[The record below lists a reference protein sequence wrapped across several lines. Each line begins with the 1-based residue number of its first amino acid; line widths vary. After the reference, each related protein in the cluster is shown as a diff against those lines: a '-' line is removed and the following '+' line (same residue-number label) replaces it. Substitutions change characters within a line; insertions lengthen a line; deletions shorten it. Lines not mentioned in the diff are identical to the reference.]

1 MRVGINATK
10 ALERET
16 GVGSYTYNLVRA
28 LARRPDAADNLR
40 LYLMHGPTLPANS
53 GDGLPTAVGNIN
65 IKGSA
70 PRIMW
75 EQFGLPALARRDG
88 LDLLH
93 YVDHALPLWRRPC
106 PVVIT
111 VHDLAFYRLPQMY
124 NFSRRRYKKFVG
136 LRSVRLAARVITPS
150 RATRDEIIDLA
161 GIAPEKVTVIPY
173 GLDEQFRPVSDE
185 AQQRTREEFDL
196 AGPYFLFVGTLQPRK
211 NLRHLISAFA
221 QLVHEQGIPHELVLA
236 GGEGWLSGDLVR
248 FAGENRVADRLRLFG
263 SVPQDKLPA
272 LYNCSESLVFPSW
285 YEGFGLPPLEAMACG
300 VPVIASNRTSIPEV
314 VGEAG
319 LLVDP
324 QDIDALA
331 AAMQR
336 VIDDKNLRSKLCHAG
351 PERARQF
358 SWDRAAEAT
367 MDVYRQVCAAGDR

>member
-28 LARRPDAADNLR
+28 LARRPEAAASLR
-40 LYLMHGPTLPANS
+40 LYLMHGPDPS
-53 GDGLPTAVGNIN
+53 VGDGLSASVGRLNLG
-65 IKGSA
+65 GSA
-70 PRIMW
+70 PRIVW

-88 LDLLH
+88 LALLH

-111 VHDLAFYRLPQMY
+111 VHDLAFYRLPTMY
-124 NFSRRRYKKFVG
+124 NFSRRHYKQFVG
-136 LRSVRLAARVITPS
+136 LRSIRRAARVITPS
-150 RATRDEIIDLA
+150 VATREEIVALA
-161 GIAPEKVTVIPY
+161 GIDPARVTVIPY
-173 GLDEQFRPVSDE
+173 GLDEQFRPLDE
-185 AQQRTREEFDL
+185 AAQRRARTEFDL
-196 AGPYFLFVGTLQPRK
+196 TRPYFLFVGTLQPRK
-211 NLRHLISAFA
+211 NLRHLIAAFA
-221 QLVHEQGIPHELVLA
+221 RLTQERGLPHELVLV

-248 FAGENRVADRLRLFG
+248 FAGEHRVADRLRLFG
-263 SVPQDKLPA
+263 SVPQEKLPA

-300 VPVIASNRTSIPEV
+300 VPVIASDRTSIPEV

-319 LLVDP
+319 LLVEP
-324 QDIDALA
+324 QDVTALA
-331 AAMQR
+331 AAMGR
-336 VIDDKNLRSKLCHAG
+336 ILDDEELRLRLRRAG

-358 SWDRAAEAT
+358 SWDRAAGAT
-367 MDVYRQVCAAGDR
+367 LDVYRQVCGEG